1 MKKNIL
7 YIAMAC
13 IALGFTACS
22 DDPEDAVSKHVYG
35 PDESP
40 YLRADADA
48 TISLNAEFRKGHVTP
63 KTVYLKDYAEQI
75 QTKMKMTVDDMLAGI
90 ESGKVAFHSI
100 NTARGIWD
108 MSAMTKGDGW
118 WYNNNGAV
126 VGNDGV
132 ASIEL
137 DKAAK
142 ALVLNVPEGSAA
154 GLSMAAN
161 VGFAVVNGK
170 DYDQYV
176 RFTVNFSITDPGTI
190 IQDII
195 IPAGDYA
202 SYEFDLTSIENAI
215 NACFGMTSADFI
227 ATIASTENDIAMYLA
242 DDNGNWDTSS
252 GYTAGGIGLW
262 VDVDHKVCNWSG
274 NGYAAGNFYYIE
286 THADDK
292 TVGIGRAPG
301 VPSGTK
307 AKVHFVYAS
316 KSDATRFI
324 EFVLNATFE

>member
-1 MKKNIL
+1 M
-7 YIAMAC
+7 
-13 IALGFTACS
+13 
-22 DDPEDAVSKHVYG
+22 
-35 PDESP
+35 
-40 YLRADADA
+40 
-48 TISLNAEFRKGHVTP
+48 
-63 KTVYLKDYAEQI
+63 
-75 QTKMKMTVDDMLAGI
+75 
-90 ESGKVAFHSI
+90 
-100 NTARGIWD
+100 
-108 MSAMTKGDGW
+108 
-118 WYNNNGAV
+118 
-126 VGNDGV
+126 

-190 IQDII
+190 IQDIT

-242 DDNGNWDTSS
+242 DDNGNWDTTS